1 MAADETLI
9 LKFIYDSPRVLQI
22 PPNFA
27 GFDERLVYDSG
38 NHLSLADNS
47 AATARLAAHMT
58 KLILYEVSERQ
69 YQLSPHTLRPPRNGL
84 ADTLSAAWQPYMVLS
99 SLDHSLWVTRCR
111 EAGFGESSGKLV
123 AAGCESVKRA
133 LNVSKFKV

>member
-1 MAADETLI
+1 
-9 LKFIYDSPRVLQI
+9 
-22 PPNFA
+22 
-27 GFDERLVYDSG
+27 
-38 NHLSLADNS
+38 
-47 AATARLAAHMT
+47 MT

-69 YQLSPHTLRPPRNGL
+69 YQLSPHTLKPPRNGL
-84 ADTLSAAWQPYMVLS
+84 ADTLSAAWQPYMVIS